1 MCSQRIDF
9 SPELEASLRFAAE
22 KAAVLERE
30 ELDRRAAEEAAR
42 KAKEAEIAAR
52 KAAESERLRK

>member
-1 MCSQRIDF
+1 
-9 SPELEASLRFAAE
+9 
-22 KAAVLERE
+22 VLERE

-42 KAKEAEIAAR
+42 KAKEAEVAAR